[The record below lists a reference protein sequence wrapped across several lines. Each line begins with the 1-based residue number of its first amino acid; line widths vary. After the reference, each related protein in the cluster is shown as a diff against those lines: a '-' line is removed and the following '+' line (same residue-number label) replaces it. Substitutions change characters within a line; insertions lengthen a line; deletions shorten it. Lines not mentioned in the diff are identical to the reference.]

1 MTTPFL
7 GPERPAYTR
16 AQASRIDASGTN
28 LIGITGLVC
37 AVLGTLLSLAAPT
50 ATFGAPLLQAAFIL
64 GVVGLFPQ
72 GARKALPAAAL
83 VVAILGTALTS
94 QVLANRVTTSFG
106 DAELQMKDLE
116 ELLNDPRFYE
126 DPRSRSGAD
135 TGAGT
140 VSDPAA
146 GWPTDYPWG
155 GTPASRL

>member
-16 AQASRIDASGTN
+16 PQASRIDASGTN

-37 AVLGTLLSLAAPT
+37 AVLGTLLSLAARS
-50 ATFGAPLLQAAFIL
+50 AAF
-64 GVVGLFPQ
+64 
-72 GARKALPAAAL
+72 

-140 VSDPAA
+140 ASDPAAGADPAA